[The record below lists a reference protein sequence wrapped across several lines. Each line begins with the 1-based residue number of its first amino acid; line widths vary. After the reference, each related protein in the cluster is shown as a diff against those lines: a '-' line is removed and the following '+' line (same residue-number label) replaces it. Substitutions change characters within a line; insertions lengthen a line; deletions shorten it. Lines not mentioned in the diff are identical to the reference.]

1 MSENL
6 SNIEELPVITDIADL
21 PESAIEELT
30 SGADSTEV
38 TKPTTKST
46 TKAATKSDIPDVPKS
61 EEPALVEDNSDKVV
75 VEEVKPK
82 RKRRTKAEIE
92 VEKAEEVTKDE

>member
-21 PESAIEELT
+21 PESAVEELT
-30 SGADSTEV
+30 SGNDSTEV
-38 TKPTTKST
+38 TKPITKS
-46 TKAATKSDIPDVPKS
+46 ASKSDIPDESNS
-61 EEPALVEDNSDKVV
+61 EESAVMDDNSDKAT

-92 VEKAEEVTKDE
+92 TEKAAKAEEVAKDE

>member
-30 SGADSTEV
+30 SGVDSAEV
-38 TKPTTKST
+38 TKPA
-46 TKAATKSDIPDVPKS
+46 TKAATKPNISDAPES
-61 EEPALVEDNSDKVV
+61 EESAVVEDNSDKVAA
-75 VEEVKPK
+75 EEVKPK

-92 VEKAEEVTKDE
+92 AEKAEEVAKDE

>member
-21 PESAIEELT
+21 PESAVEELT
-30 SGADSTEV
+30 SGNDSTEV
-38 TKPTTKST
+38 NKPITKS
-46 TKAATKSDIPDVPKS
+46 ASKSDIPDEPKS
-61 EEPALVEDNSDKVV
+61 EESAVTDDNSDKATI
-75 VEEVKPK
+75 EEVKPK

-92 VEKAEEVTKDE
+92 AEKAAKAEEVAKDE

>member
-6 SNIEELPVITDIADL
+6 SNIEELPVITDITDL

-30 SGADSTEV
+30 SGVDSAEV
-38 TKPTTKST
+38 TKPTTK
-46 TKAATKSDIPDVPKS
+46 AATKPDTPDAPKS
-61 EEPALVEDNSDKVV
+61 EESAVVEDNSDKVA

-92 VEKAEEVTKDE
+92 AEKAEEVAKDE

>member
-21 PESAIEELT
+21 PESAVEELT
-30 SGADSTEV
+30 SGNDSAEV
-38 TKPTTKST
+38 TKLT
-46 TKAATKSDIPDVPKS
+46 TKAASKPDISDEPKS
-61 EEPALVEDNSDKVV
+61 AESVVTDDNSDTAT

-92 VEKAEEVTKDE
+92 AEKAAKAEEVAKDE